1 MGYVFL
7 HDLTQGKA
15 KTDSQKIMT
24 GRSRE
29 PRTQRALNRKN
40 NGKINR
46 ALFLVLEA
54 LPHRFFDEVES
65 KWDRQ
70 TRAQNFTCAHP
81 DFLHYLCPLVNNIEL
96 INLIRIRRK

>member
-1 MGYVFL
+1 MGNVFL
-7 HDLTQGKA
+7 HILTQGKA
-15 KTDSQKIMT
+15 NADSQKVLT
-24 GRSRE
+24 GRARE
-29 PRTQRALNRKN
+29 SRTQTALNRNN
-40 NGKINR
+40 NGKIKR
-46 ALFLVLEA
+46 TLFLVLEA

-70 TRAQNFTCAHP
+70 TRAQNSTCAHP